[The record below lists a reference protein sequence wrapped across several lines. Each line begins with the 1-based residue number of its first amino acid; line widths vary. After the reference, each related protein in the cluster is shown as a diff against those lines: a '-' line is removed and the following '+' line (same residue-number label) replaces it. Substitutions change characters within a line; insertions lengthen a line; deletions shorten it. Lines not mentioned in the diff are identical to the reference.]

1 MFEILIEIFIFI
13 HMSEKFDIKVQI
25 RGSLRKKLIFGLNSR
40 LSIGIILGFV
50 GLRNDVWPIMQ
61 AISHATRAY
70 LVNEKGLLG
79 FLMTDVINIL

>member
-1 MFEILIEIFIFI
+1 
-13 HMSEKFDIKVQI
+13 MSEKFDIKVQI
-25 RGSLRKKLIFGLNSR
+25 RGSLKKKLIFGLNSR
-40 LSIGIILGFV
+40 LSIGIVLGFV

-79 FLMTDVINIL
+79 FLMTDIINIL